1 MALPPKT
8 AATLDRAL
16 VAAAKFFAQ
25 PDEQKRREASYQ
37 LEKDGTPLDGKRQLL
52 AFRPLPLPLPDAL
65 HKALAPA
72 FNQLDLAARTLL
84 RGVALGAGLGYGTAL
99 APFVED
105 RPYQGTPASLMHVV
119 R

>member
-1 MALPPKT
+1 MQLQPLRGPGG
-8 AATLDRAL
+8 AA
-16 VAAAKFFAQ
+16 VH
-25 PDEQKRREASYQ
+25 
-37 LEKDGTPLDGKRQLL
+37 
-52 AFRPLPLPLPDAL
+52 AF
-65 HKALAPA
+65 LAPA
-72 FNQLDLAARTLL
+72 FAALDAAARTLL